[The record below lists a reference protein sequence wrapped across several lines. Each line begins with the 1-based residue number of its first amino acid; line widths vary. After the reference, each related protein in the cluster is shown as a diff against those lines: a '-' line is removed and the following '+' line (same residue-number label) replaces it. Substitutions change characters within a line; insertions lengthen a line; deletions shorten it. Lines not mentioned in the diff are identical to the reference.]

1 VGICQSSGRQ
11 NANPDSAASV
21 HGPHGGTKRALL
33 TVTASPVTGVA
44 CTNGTARLAPVPADC
59 WSAGLLPFLCPG
71 PGMRRLQTTLQPSG
85 ETGVSVSGL
94 TNVALILRLC
104 LLHTEYGAISGLEWY
119 RLLE

>member
-1 VGICQSSGRQ
+1 
-11 NANPDSAASV
+11 
-21 HGPHGGTKRALL
+21 
-33 TVTASPVTGVA
+33 
-44 CTNGTARLAPVPADC
+44 
-59 WSAGLLPFLCPG
+59 
-71 PGMRRLQTTLQPSG
+71 MRRLQTTLQPSG